1 MINQKI
7 KDAIENGYLDD
18 SVCVNP
24 DGYFVTVEVKLRIPK
39 SFMHQVHTR
48 QIEKGL
54 KKYGKTIDDCEPDEH
69 PWELM
74 AIEEMIDLLAYYFKN
89 KQQ

>member
-7 KDAIENGYLDD
+7 RDAIENGYLDD

-24 DGYFVTVEVKLRIPK
+24 NGHFVTIEVKLRIPK
-39 SFMHQVHTR
+39 SFMHQVHTE
-48 QIEKGL
+48 QVEKGL
-54 KKYGKTIDDCEPDEH
+54 KKYGKTIDDCAADEH
-69 PWELM
+69 DWDNMLAQEL
-74 AIEEMIDLLAYYFKN
+74 IDLLAYHFKI